1 MISFKGNDLALLV
14 QNIVRG
20 SYKPVPKVF
29 STCIEELIKVMLK
42 PDPAKRPSS
51 EQVFIVYRACH

>member
-42 PDPAKRPSS
+42 PDPGKRPSS
-51 EQVFIVYRACH
+51 EQVLCSNLVC